1 MKRTIFWPLLIVAG
15 LLPAAVESHH
25 SVAFTPH
32 ILADYPLGGVAGTS
46 PEKRQTFFQLHSVE
60 IEKTN
65 DTFMDVYRWR
75 ILFCYQ
81 EDPHFSGRCIY
92 PADPCSPAA
101 SIFFFF
107 LFLSFSLAVHYP
119 DGALHCLIFKR
130 CPSCCHLFPKRT
142 IGCFRHAC
150 FPPANQIIKAQTA
163 PAILVCT
170 S

>member
-46 PEKRQTFFQLHSVE
+46 PEKSQTFFQLHSVE

-101 SIFFFF
+101 SIFFSFCF
-107 LFLSFSLAVHYP
+107 CHSVSQYIIQMAHCTVLSSKDVPAVVICFPRGQLAVLDMHVFHQP
-119 DGALHCLIFKR
+119 
-130 CPSCCHLFPKRT
+130 
-142 IGCFRHAC
+142 
-150 FPPANQIIKAQTA
+150 IK
-163 PAILVCT
+163 
-170 S
+170 